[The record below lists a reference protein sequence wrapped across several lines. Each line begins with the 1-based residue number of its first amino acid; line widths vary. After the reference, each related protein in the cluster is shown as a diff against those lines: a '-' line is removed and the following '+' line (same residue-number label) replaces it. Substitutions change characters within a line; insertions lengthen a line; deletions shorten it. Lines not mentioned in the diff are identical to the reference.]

1 VGQASVSRMVF
12 SVRWY
17 ALSVS
22 LSLGGDGASQ
32 ELLCRRGVTVGTAK
46 GWRAVVC
53 SDGLLMH
60 RFMSSDWHD
69 VSSLGLCMG
78 GDG

>member
-1 VGQASVSRMVF
+1 MELAPWPNVWQCVGSNSSYSVWINLVGHASVNRMVF

-22 LSLGGDGASQ
+22 LSLGGDGAFIL

-46 GWRAVVC
+46 G
-53 SDGLLMH
+53 
-60 RFMSSDWHD
+60 
-69 VSSLGLCMG
+69 
-78 GDG
+78 